1 VRLYRFGPPTAARRS
16 GTRRFRTVEQEFSGQ
31 GGILAAGRWHTKGEA
46 AVYTS
51 TSEPLALLEK
61 LVHRSVASSGL
72 IYPLYTADVPDDL
85 IEEIPVSA
93 LPRDWRSIYPPVSTQ
108 RLGHEWLLSKSAV
121 GLLVPSVLI
130 SGSEA
135 AVKNCLVNP
144 LHPEFKSKVQL
155 FDPVEVPL
163 DPRL

>member
-1 VRLYRFGPPTAARRS
+1 VAPEGFANKNLAVRAESWLP
-16 GTRRFRTVEQEFSGQ
+16 VD
-31 GGILAAGRWHTKGEA
+31 GISKAKRLFIL
-46 AVYTS
+46 S

-85 IEEIPVSA
+85 IEELPVPA
-93 LPRDWRSIYPPVSTQ
+93 LPRDWRSIYPPASTQ
-108 RLGHEWLLSKSAV
+108 RLGHEWLVSKSAV

-130 SGSEA
+130 SGSQA